1 MRDNHEKYSILHFT
15 QDCDIIDTMGVK
27 HPESSLPSHNRGLK
41 TIYFILTQGADAQAI
56 EKADQLP
63 FGLGH
68 TDHIGVFSDIDC
80 KETLKLTMEKP
91 ECRKGHQLSANNGK
105 HQMTYIAEVK
115 KTLEA
120 HIVWERV
127 RKLSSKSNKG
137 MLPKDENNI
146 KR

>member
-1 MRDNHEKYSILHFT
+1 MTLSI
-15 QDCDIIDTMGVK
+15 
-27 HPESSLPSHNRGLK
+27 LPSHNSGPK
-41 TIYFILTQGADAQAI
+41 TIDFILTQGVDAQPI
-56 EKADQLP
+56 GKIGQLP
-63 FGLGH
+63 FGLGFH
-68 TDHIGVFSDIDC
+68 IDHRGVFADIDG
-80 KETLKLTMEKP
+80 KESLQLMMEKP